1 MCALQQTWAETV
13 KAMKRGA
20 NKVSK
25 NDLYCN
31 IVINSRQHALIS
43 TCFNDT

>member
-1 MCALQQTWAETV
+1 MRALQQTWAETV

-31 IVINSRQHALIS
+31 IIVIV
-43 TCFNDT
+43 